1 MGRMI
6 FDLTDEDRA
15 ALEQLR
21 AARGLRSQA
30 EVLRA
35 LIRENTAGGE
45 IILGVVETPAP
56 RRVVDLGKPVDPAT
70 PKVIKGVTSLPRPNA
85 AKFGERLK
93 KR

>member
-6 FDLTDEDRA
+6 FDLTDDDRA

-45 IILGVVETPAP
+45 IIIGVVETP
-56 RRVVDLGKPVDPAT
+56 RSDRIVELTPVDPAA
-70 PKVIKGVTSLPRPNA
+70 PRVVKGVREPIRS
-85 AKFGERLK
+85 RLK
-93 KR
+93 GEWKAP